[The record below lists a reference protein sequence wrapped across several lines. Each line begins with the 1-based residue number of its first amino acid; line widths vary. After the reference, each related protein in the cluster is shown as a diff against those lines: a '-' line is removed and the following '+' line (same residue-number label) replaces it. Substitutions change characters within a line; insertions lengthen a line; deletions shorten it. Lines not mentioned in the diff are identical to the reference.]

1 MEWLLAEEVIFFLA
15 ALTAS
20 GLLLIGTLKRI
31 RPPVRRGRPSTRLL
45 SAPEDRAPSPRQDRA
60 ALALRLGQTLLDRAL
75 QDSDPTSDRRRR
87 LIYRAIA
94 CLNRGIEA
102 AVETGDRPVDQPAA
116 PLGCRVRVLERP
128 VEKRLS
134 EAERE
139 RSAVLGRRRSTVFGG
154 RENARARTPAAD
166 RWPDAL
172 QGSDEEEARGG
183 QRCEEEDDFFRQQPF
198 HCAISTGTRLQRQ
211 G

>member
-45 SAPEDRAPSPRQDRA
+45 SAPEDRAPSPPQDRA

-75 QDSDPTSDRRRR
+75 QDSDPTSERRRR

-102 AVETGDRPVDQPAA
+102 APDDESLRKTLTAAHATLWSTHQQIGLQRLAREMLWRPAGLSPPPPTRPKTHAPAPPPGGHRRA
-116 PLGCRVRVLERP
+116 
-128 VEKRLS
+128 
-134 EAERE
+134 
-139 RSAVLGRRRSTVFGG
+139 RRSGAGG
-154 RENARARTPAAD
+154 GA
-166 RWPDAL
+166 
-172 QGSDEEEARGG
+172 
-183 QRCEEEDDFFRQQPF
+183 
-198 HCAISTGTRLQRQ
+198 
-211 G
+211 

>member
-45 SAPEDRAPSPRQDRA
+45 SAPEDRAPSPPQDRA

-75 QDSDPTSDRRRR
+75 
-87 LIYRAIA
+87 A

-102 AVETGDRPVDQPAA
+102 APDDESLRKTLTAAHATLWSTHQQIGLPRLAREMLWRPTGLAPAPPTRAKTDAAARP
-116 PLGCRVRVLERP
+116 
-128 VEKRLS
+128 
-134 EAERE
+134 
-139 RSAVLGRRRSTVFGG
+139 
-154 RENARARTPAAD
+154 
-166 RWPDAL
+166 
-172 QGSDEEEARGG
+172 
-183 QRCEEEDDFFRQQPF
+183 
-198 HCAISTGTRLQRQ
+198 
-211 G
+211 

>member
-31 RPPVRRGRPSTRLL
+31 RPPVRRGRPTRVL
-45 SAPEDRAPSPRQDRA
+45 SAPEDRAPSPPQDRA

-75 QDSDPTSDRRRR
+75 QDSDPTSERRRR

-102 AVETGDRPVDQPAA
+102 APDDESLRKTLTAAHATLWSTHQQIGLPRLAREMLWQPTGLAPAPPTRPKTDAA
-116 PLGCRVRVLERP
+116 ARP
-128 VEKRLS
+128 
-134 EAERE
+134 
-139 RSAVLGRRRSTVFGG
+139 
-154 RENARARTPAAD
+154 
-166 RWPDAL
+166 
-172 QGSDEEEARGG
+172 
-183 QRCEEEDDFFRQQPF
+183 
-198 HCAISTGTRLQRQ
+198 
-211 G
+211 